1 MALHRFNSVGGGSHA
16 QKPRLSP
23 RKSASSLTSPSS
35 TSVMSAP
42 GSTPASTV
50 SPLRSSHLV
59 ALRYEET
66 VQAKPP
72 IMVTQSRGGGG
83 SNSGSGSATS
93 SALYLV
99 RSRSTLSTRSLATTA
114 TATATA
120 AAASSPSVPLQT
132 PSLLSSSASSASTP
146 SPSPSP
152 SPSKSTAPRYPLVI
166 LRPPG
171 LIVPPSEQHPALRT
185 PPFHPIVEEGGD
197 ASEEMAETNAATPTP
212 YTVNSTLRSRT
223 AGPDKGPDLCKR
235 DSILASSAASTVST
249 WPEDAQ
255 DMEDEANESVDANSA
270 NSATNDTNDANDA
283 NGARD
288 EARDAHKGHAQHA
301 EDEDEDD
308 NSYASCLCRSAS
320 RRSKV
325 ASVVSAACP
334 APVREAPLPPT
345 DATHAPTHDDMATG
359 DTAGAAA
366 SRVVG
371 IEPTTTA
378 HSARPSVDVHPGTAA
393 AAAPAE
399 RQSTTASVT
408 RDKSWRLSRSPFS
421 FRGGPFQRSGRKKT
435 KHSASEDAT
444 PAVQY
449 EDGLIPVVDP
459 DTTAHETL
467 AERQCEDARGTADA
481 PASSNPILPAFTAQ
495 SPLPLVG
502 PAQCSAVPS
511 TAFPA
516 LQHPHQHARLTK
528 PNPASRPVQP
538 QQRIAPASFPLDTTA
553 PSSLPLPSISS
564 FASFPTPSL
573 PYISAIENPFASNQN
588 NINSTTPLSPPPP
601 LPTATAPPRFLLRV
615 LSMSDSRQ
623 KRQHQQDQQ
632 DQDRDQDRDQDGD
645 ANRAIPKRDK
655 DAKDKTA
662 PKGTKRESRATATGP
677 HDQPP
682 RPTVSSMPL
691 INTAIPDEHLL
702 EDDVLQTLTFSKRG
716 SLMFGGKRAF
726 ASSASSASFA
736 SSASSA
742 PPPSAPSPLA
752 LPPMNLPPL
761 APAVE
766 RESLQVRSLY
776 ASGPGADVGAA
787 AADAADAAK
796 APELEGDRGK
806 TAAAATA
813 AVHHNATPTRRYG
826 RLLTAVFHRA
836 GAPTGHAV
844 RDSLC
849 SSHVPS
855 EQEREPEE
863 TAAPDKPSQ
872 GPEERPS
879 PEPRE
884 PQGRPGDQP
893 QDTQE
898 PPQDVPRLGP
908 PPQPPL
914 PTLQDT
920 TPPPDVSSPSVAP
933 EPSPVPTPPPAPAPA
948 PTDHLRPDAAARASA
963 SNNDTR
969 TSIVSATSATTASTG
984 IALTEGTES
993 PLSLVPTATPHPS
1006 EPSSPYDA
1014 NGSTNGTS
1022 ITSPTSPASPVRNA
1036 YELAGGLE
1044 DWEDVDVADV
1054 DRFGF
1059 IHVRPPPQ
1067 GTAATAN
1074 GDGDADEETVHGN
1087 KENENVQRGDSLA
1100 SGIGRHFSL
1109 RHRST
1114 AARRSNHRTLDNGN
1128 GFGAR
1133 SVHTSRSTSTT
1144 ATAAAAARSSIRAAA
1159 NQLPHNK
1166 DRRWIDEAGGM
1177 LTLEPGL
1184 ADIAEDED
1192 AERLADVLK
1201 RKEWERAEK
1210 WRRMARAVVRNDG
1223 GRGGAGAGAVGTGAG
1238 MEFVFDLHHPKLV
1251 ERTWKGI
1258 PDRWRA
1264 TAWYSFLAS
1273 SAERRR
1279 AQRVPPLPSATPA
1292 GDASEE
1298 GEGATA
1304 PPPIMASSAVP
1315 DGGETDTQIIA
1326 AFHRLQ
1332 DTASPDDV
1340 QIDLDVPRTVNGHV
1354 MFRKR
1359 YRGGQRLL
1367 FRVLHALSLYFH
1379 ATGYVQGMASLAAT
1393 LLCYY
1398 DEERCFVM
1406 LVRLF
1411 HLRGLE
1417 RLYEPG
1423 FGGLME
1429 ALGEY
1434 EQQWL
1439 ARSNRR
1445 VAQKLSSLNIDATT
1459 YATRW
1464 YLTLFNLSV
1473 PFPAQLRIWDIFMLL
1488 GDADN
1493 ESLDGG
1499 SGRMSLSRP
1508 GSRASTR
1515 PGTAATTRPGTA
1527 TATTRPGTAT
1537 ADAAARPANLAILH
1551 ATSTALIDGL
1561 QDVLSDADFENAMK
1575 AVTSWVPIKD
1585 VDLLMKVVHA
1595 EWKRYQKRKAR
1606 R

>member
-1 MALHRFNSVGGGSHA
+1 MYQTSKNSNVKRQHHRTSLHKG
-16 QKPRLSP
+16 QK
-23 RKSASSLTSPSS
+23 
-35 TSVMSAP
+35 
-42 GSTPASTV
+42 
-50 SPLRSSHLV
+50 
-59 ALRYEET
+59 
-66 VQAKPP
+66 
-72 IMVTQSRGGGG
+72 
-83 SNSGSGSATS
+83 SNS
-93 SALYLV
+93 
-99 RSRSTLSTRSLATTA
+99 
-114 TATATA
+114 
-120 AAASSPSVPLQT
+120 LQT
-132 PSLLSSSASSASTP
+132 LDNRKGGQST
-146 SPSPSP
+146 
-152 SPSKSTAPRYPLVI
+152 
-166 LRPPG
+166 
-171 LIVPPSEQHPALRT
+171 
-185 PPFHPIVEEGGD
+185 
-197 ASEEMAETNAATPTP
+197 
-212 YTVNSTLRSRT
+212 
-223 AGPDKGPDLCKR
+223 
-235 DSILASSAASTVST
+235 
-249 WPEDAQ
+249 
-255 DMEDEANESVDANSA
+255 
-270 NSATNDTNDANDA
+270 
-283 NGARD
+283 
-288 EARDAHKGHAQHA
+288 GH
-301 EDEDEDD
+301 
-308 NSYASCLCRSAS
+308 RIPKS
-320 RRSKV
+320 RRK
-325 ASVVSAACP
+325 
-334 APVREAPLPPT
+334 T
-345 DATHAPTHDDMATG
+345 FHD
-359 DTAGAAA
+359 
-366 SRVVG
+366 
-371 IEPTTTA
+371 
-378 HSARPSVDVHPGTAA
+378 
-393 AAAPAE
+393 
-399 RQSTTASVT
+399 
-408 RDKSWRLSRSPFS
+408 F
-421 FRGGPFQRSGRKKT
+421 
-435 KHSASEDAT
+435 
-444 PAVQY
+444 
-449 EDGLIPVVDP
+449 
-459 DTTAHETL
+459 
-467 AERQCEDARGTADA
+467 
-481 PASSNPILPAFTAQ
+481 
-495 SPLPLVG
+495 
-502 PAQCSAVPS
+502 
-511 TAFPA
+511 
-516 LQHPHQHARLTK
+516 QHPHNRH
-528 PNPASRPVQP
+528 
-538 QQRIAPASFPLDTTA
+538 
-553 PSSLPLPSISS
+553 
-564 FASFPTPSL
+564 
-573 PYISAIENPFASNQN
+573 Y
-588 NINSTTPLSPPPP
+588 LS
-601 LPTATAPPRFLLRV
+601 
-615 LSMSDSRQ
+615 
-623 KRQHQQDQQ
+623 
-632 DQDRDQDRDQDGD
+632 
-645 ANRAIPKRDK
+645 
-655 DAKDKTA
+655 KT
-662 PKGTKRESRATATGP
+662 R
-677 HDQPP
+677 HH
-682 RPTVSSMPL
+682 RPTC
-691 INTAIPDEHLL
+691 H
-702 EDDVLQTLTFSKRG
+702 
-716 SLMFGGKRAF
+716 
-726 ASSASSASFA
+726 
-736 SSASSA
+736 
-742 PPPSAPSPLA
+742 
-752 LPPMNLPPL
+752 
-761 APAVE
+761 
-766 RESLQVRSLY
+766 
-776 ASGPGADVGAA
+776 
-787 AADAADAAK
+787 
-796 APELEGDRGK
+796 
-806 TAAAATA
+806 
-813 AVHHNATPTRRYG
+813 
-826 RLLTAVFHRA
+826 
-836 GAPTGHAV
+836 
-844 RDSLC
+844 
-849 SSHVPS
+849 
-855 EQEREPEE
+855 
-863 TAAPDKPSQ
+863 
-872 GPEERPS
+872 
-879 PEPRE
+879 
-884 PQGRPGDQP
+884 
-893 QDTQE
+893 
-898 PPQDVPRLGP
+898 
-908 PPQPPL
+908 
-914 PTLQDT
+914 
-920 TPPPDVSSPSVAP
+920 
-933 EPSPVPTPPPAPAPA
+933 
-948 PTDHLRPDAAARASA
+948 HLRPDAAARASA

-1014 NGSTNGTS
+1014 NGSTNSTS

-1067 GTAATAN
+1067 TTAATASGDGDGD
-1074 GDGDADEETVHGN
+1074 GDGDADEETVRGN
-1087 KENENVQRGDSLA
+1087 KENGNVQRGGSLA

-1114 AARRSNHRTLDNGN
+1114 APRRSNHRTLTSNNGN

-1210 WRRMARAVVRNDG
+1210 WRRMAKAVVRNDG
-1223 GRGGAGAGAVGTGAG
+1223 GRGGAGAVGTGAG

-1298 GEGATA
+1298 GEGEGATA
-1304 PPPIMASSAVP
+1304 SPITVASAVP

-1527 TATTRPGTAT
+1527 TATVTATAT
-1537 ADAAARPANLAILH
+1537 ADAAARPVHLTATAMITANAPAPTASKANLAILH